1 MSRFNDINQ
10 SKRITLK
17 IRTKSINKS
26 INKVSYIGSKL
37 LSKKNKGRSI
47 IELMSALLIFMLV
60 TILITNIFANTMN
73 HYFDSREVDN
83 SDIALYE
90 ALMYIDYYIN
100 FYGENHYIEEERLYI
115 EAKNGERK
123 NYVYL
128 FDSELRMAYKNE
140 TGSGY
145 TSQPLLYEV
154 KEFNLSKNNRVTFI
168 EIVTI
173 GGSKM
178 KKAMGRI

>member
-10 SKRITLK
+10 LRRINSKDSNKGSNRG
-17 IRTKSINKS
+17 NKS
-26 INKVSYIGSKL
+26 SNIVSKL
-37 LSKKNKGRSI
+37 LSKKNKGRSL
-47 IELMSALLIFMLV
+47 IELMSALFIFMLV

-73 HYFDSREVDN
+73 HYFGSRKVDN
-83 SDIALYE
+83 SDVALYE

-100 FYGENHYIEEERLYI
+100 FYGEKHYIEERRLYI
-115 EAKNGERK
+115 EAQNGERK
-123 NYVYL
+123 NYIYL

-154 KEFNLSKNNRVTFI
+154 REFNLSKNNRVTFI
-168 EIVTI
+168 EVVTI
-173 GGSKM
+173 NGLKM
-178 KKAMGRI
+178 KKAIGRI

>member
-1 MSRFNDINQ
+1 M
-10 SKRITLK
+10 
-17 IRTKSINKS
+17 KSNNKS
-26 INKVSYIGSKL
+26 INKDRYVGSKV
-37 LSKKNKGRSI
+37 LSKKNKGRSL
-47 IELMSALLIFMLV
+47 IELMSALFIFMIV

-73 HYFDSREVDN
+73 YYFGSRKIDN

-100 FYGENHYIEEERLYI
+100 FYGENHYIEQHRLYI
-115 EAKNGERK
+115 ESQNGERK

-140 TGSGY
+140 VGSGY

-154 KEFNLSKNNRVTFI
+154 REFNLSKNNRVTFI
-168 EIVTI
+168 EIVTM
-173 GGSKM
+173 GGLKM
-178 KKAMGRI
+178 KKAIGRI